1 MPTIGVSVSV
11 TLSTDKTRSNL
22 TDFYRGLAAEGINY
36 LPYSFLENQGE
47 KSYPLKDASF
57 IIFIGDV
64 YDGSSPF
71 DLTLVTN
78 GTHKVPVEAEE
89 TTANDDSGEQF
100 VSGAMSNIASGKS
113 AYPPSSQDDE
123 DDDDEDLYDKPQSI
137 PSMSLTPATP
147 SATERPSIPLVP
159 ATSNTREQ
167 TLHNIDFL
175 MLNAANLDEI
185 IVKSLANGKV
195 GYKLLIG

>member
-22 TDFYRGLAAEGINY
+22 VDFYRGLAAEGINY
-36 LPYSFLENQGE
+36 TPYSFLENQGE
-47 KSYPLKDASF
+47 KAYPLKDASF

-78 GTHKVPVEAEE
+78 GKHKIPNAESEKVSEE
-89 TTANDDSGEQF
+89 TGEQF
-100 VSGAMSNIASGKS
+100 VSGVMGNIASGKA
-113 AYPPSSQDDE
+113 AYPLPNQDDE
-123 DDDDEDLYDKPQSI
+123 DDDDEGLYDKPASI
-137 PSMSLTPATP
+137 PSSSLTPATP
-147 SATERPSIPLVP
+147 SKTERPSIPLVP
-159 ATSNTREQ
+159 ATPNTREQ

-175 MLNAANLDEI
+175 MLNAANLDEVR
-185 IVKSLANGKV
+185 VKSLVEGKV